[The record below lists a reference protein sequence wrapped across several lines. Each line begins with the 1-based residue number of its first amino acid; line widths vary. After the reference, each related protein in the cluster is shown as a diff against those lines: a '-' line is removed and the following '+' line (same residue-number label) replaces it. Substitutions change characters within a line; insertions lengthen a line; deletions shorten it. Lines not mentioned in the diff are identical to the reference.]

1 MTTSSLIYAL
11 LNVWLIAVMYA
22 FAIAQLQS
30 KTFHRAPNWAQ
41 RGWFIV
47 IAASM
52 YFLLD
57 TAFTGL
63 PFLPIQTALRWLELE
78 TMPVRT
84 AVMAFW
90 LTWINV
96 IYGIYRE

>member
-1 MTTSSLIYAL
+1 MATNSFAHAF
-11 LNVWLIAVMYA
+11 LNVWLIGVMYA

-30 KTFHRAPNWAQ
+30 KTFHRSPKWAQ

-90 LTWINV
+90 LSWINA
-96 IYGIYRE
+96 IYALYRE